1 MPFNSKILYPRVGAK
16 IANSY
21 VKKVQWRLFQILD
34 TDIGQEVEIHK
45 ALTHCSIPGTSHC
58 KINPFSLD
66 AGSKEKPYSY
76 VVKIYW
82 DVEGE
87 TYSHDFVGGNYVKEK
102 SNSTGG
108 EKLIGPGDVPS
119 ILSKG
124 GTCTCPDGQDY
135 QIGYRNLGGVGSLN
149 CQYAASIE
157 ESETMNDSSKNY
169 FKRRVVCAIIPI
181 DVSFK
186 CARANF
192 NGCSYCHHTLQYNK
206 CIDTKID
213 RCLESTTIIQMASKR
228 IACTRCEM
236 GYSLEMNTDFC
247 STRKCTLEGCA
258 YCKFDSVNNKEYCIT
273 CQPKYWKADH

>member
-66 AGSKEKPYSY
+66 AGTKEKPYSY

-108 EKLIGPGDVPS
+108 QKYIEATAAIAATPATASTSAIAATPATYVS
-119 ILSKG
+119 SRG
-124 GTCTCPDGQDY
+124 GTCSCPDGQEY
-135 QIGYRNLGGVGSLN
+135 QIGYRNLGGVGDLN
-149 CQYAASIE
+149 CQYAASTS
-157 ESETMNDSSKNY
+157 ESKT
-169 FKRRVVCAIIPI
+169 
-181 DVSFK
+181 
-186 CARANF
+186 
-192 NGCSYCHHTLQYNK
+192 
-206 CIDTKID
+206 
-213 RCLESTTIIQMASKR
+213 
-228 IACTRCEM
+228 
-236 GYSLEMNTDFC
+236 
-247 STRKCTLEGCA
+247 
-258 YCKFDSVNNKEYCIT
+258 
-273 CQPKYWKADH
+273 